1 MEKNINSI
9 WNDFRSELLYY
20 IKAKVKD
27 EYAAED
33 ILQEVFIKVYKN
45 INQLV
50 DQSKLKP
57 WLYKTTNNTIID
69 FYRMKKQ
76 NTVELDEVEDIPT
89 TEDRMENMNEEIAK
103 CIKSIL
109 CKLPDKYEEA
119 LKLYEFKGMKHKEI
133 SEKLNISLSGSKTR
147 IQRARNKLKEILME
161 CCEFELDT
169 YGNIIGYQKRKE
181 CKCSYNSKG
190 Y

>member
-1 MEKNINSI
+1 MEENINSI
-9 WNDFRSELLYY
+9 WNDFKSELLCF

-33 ILQEVFIKVYKN
+33 ILQEVFIKVYNN

-50 DQSKLKP
+50 DQSKLKS

-69 FYRMKKQ
+69 FYRTKKQ
-76 NTVELDEVEDIPT
+76 NTLELDEVGDVPAIEDSS
-89 TEDRMENMNEEIAK
+89 ENMNEEIAE
-103 CIKSIL
+103 CIKSML
-109 CKLPDKYEEA
+109 YELPDKYKEP

-161 CCEFELDT
+161 CCEFEFDT
-169 YGNIIGYQKRKE
+169 YGNIIEYKKRKE
-181 CKCSYNSKG
+181 CRCSYNSKG